1 MIAMES
7 QGALVKQLVLCVLLL
22 GLPSGASEKTAIP
35 CYKVRG
41 RLSYYN
47 GAPST
52 RIWIVG
58 THRMLGI
65 PSEDQELPAN
75 VKPLLKSFD
84 DEIFADFVVCP
95 LTKERAGEMTMVSVK
110 SASHVVDRPDP

>member
-1 MIAMES
+1 M
-7 QGALVKQLVLCVLLL
+7 KRFVLSILLI
-22 GLPSGASEKTAIP
+22 GIPCWASANFVGP

-65 PSEDQELPAN
+65 PSEDSELPAS
-75 VKPLLKSFD
+75 VKALLKGFD
-84 DEIFADFVVCP
+84 DQIFADFVVCP
-95 LTKERAGEMTMVSVK
+95 LQKERPGTMRMVFVK
-110 SASHVVDRPDP
+110 SASHVVNRPEPTNN

>member
-1 MIAMES
+1 M
-7 QGALVKQLVLCVLLL
+7 KRFVLLAL
-22 GLPSGASEKTAIP
+22 MAGTPYWVMAKSSGP

-47 GAPST
+47 GTPST

-65 PSEDQELPAN
+65 PSEDAELPAN
-75 VKPLLKSFD
+75 VRPLLTNFGD
-84 DEIFADFVVCP
+84 QIFADFVLCP
-95 LTKERAGEMTMVSVK
+95 ITKKSPGTMRMVLVNSANHIVS
-110 SASHVVDRPDP
+110 RPTPGG